1 MDIILSEFFHKNL
14 KKARQELIQQLIEYR
29 NKKGHDI
36 TVVFDGY
43 KEGPGKETI
52 DFQGGIRIIYSG
64 ANEKADDIIKRILKT
79 EKSFWIVISSDR
91 EIERAAWEE
100 NCVSVDSSIFFDI
113 LNGEEF
119 YFEQK
124 KRYDS
129 VKKNKKQFSGQYQNS
144 NAKETF

>member
-1 MDIILSEFFHKNL
+1 MSKLLIDGYNLIGIFHKNL

-124 KRYDS
+124 KGMTLS
-129 VKKNKKQFSGQYQNS
+129 KKQKAILRAIS
-144 NAKETF
+144 KL